1 VLSTHQRKKKGIVDV
16 RDARRAV
23 DVQAAKLGTPVA
35 SAEEDDNP
43 RRTPP
48 KAKMP
53 KRDQIKYYSPFSQT
67 VLQQA
72 KIEFRRL
79 IFTLDGFP
87 DDQVRVRFGKT
98 AWKNACELK
107 PTEFNKGQ
115 CSVITVFLSLN
126 VPSASLQKYD
136 KYILRIVRHLTCRI
150 LLSIKSPPRPGIW
163 RGLPGTT

>member
-1 VLSTHQRKKKGIVDV
+1 MLSTHQQKKKKIVDV
-16 RDARRAV
+16 REARRALE
-23 DVQAAKLGTPVA
+23 VQAEAGTPVA

-43 RRTPP
+43 RTPP
-48 KAKMP
+48 KTKMP

-67 VLQQA
+67 LLQQA
-72 KIEFRRL
+72 KVEFRRM

-87 DDQVRVRFGKT
+87 DDEVRARFGKA

-115 CSVITVFLSLN
+115 YSVITVFLSLN

-136 KYILRIVRHLTCRI
+136 KYILRIVRHHTAGFGS
-150 LLSIKSPPRPGIW
+150 LLSHPLG
-163 RGLPGTT
+163 RGYGVDFPEQLD